1 MEALDDCKW
10 RQIPAFGDW
19 NIWDDMPVTQYFESG
34 TFFFTAQAEK
44 DEDLFKVPQF
54 PANPYNYKKAL
65 DDCKW
70 RQIPAF
76 GDWNIWDDMPVTQYF
91 ESGTFFFTAQA
102 EKDEDLFKVPQF
114 PANPYNYKKCVVRV
128 KGEKENANAN
138 ANAVRVRKGGR
149 KQQYLNEQQKWKPK
163 TAVDED
169 LYKISPKL
177 ICRVKK
183 AKEVAEEFARRVP
196 WRELH
201 RLKNN

>member
-1 MEALDDCKW
+1 ME
-10 RQIPAFGDW
+10 
-19 NIWDDMPVTQYFESG
+19 
-34 TFFFTAQAEK
+34 
-44 DEDLFKVPQF
+44 
-54 PANPYNYKKAL
+54 AL